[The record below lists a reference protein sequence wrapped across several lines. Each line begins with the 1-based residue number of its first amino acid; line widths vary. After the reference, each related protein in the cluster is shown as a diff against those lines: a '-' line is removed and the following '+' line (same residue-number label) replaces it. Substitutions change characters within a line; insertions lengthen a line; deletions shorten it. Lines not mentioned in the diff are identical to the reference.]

1 MKINNAIRRN
11 YLSILFFII
20 LLVIIC
26 GGILA
31 SRSVSADKGY
41 TIDPQVQ
48 IQKEEV
54 IFAVAIRG

>member
-1 MKINNAIRRN
+1 MKINNAIRKN

-41 TIDPQVQ
+41 TENPQVQ
-48 IQKEEV
+48 LQREPV
-54 IFAVAIRG
+54 IIAAGIRG